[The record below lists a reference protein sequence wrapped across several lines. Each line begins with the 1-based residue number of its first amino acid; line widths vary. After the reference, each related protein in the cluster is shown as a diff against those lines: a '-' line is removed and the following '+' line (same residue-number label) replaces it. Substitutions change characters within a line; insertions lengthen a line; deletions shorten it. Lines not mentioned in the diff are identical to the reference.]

1 MPWAPDYASLAEL
14 KHALAPGI
22 TDSVDD
28 AELELALSAASRAID
43 TYCGRQFGRLE
54 SAAARYYQST
64 SAGTAAVVIDDLMDT
79 TGLVV
84 KTGSGD
90 GTFPTTLTLDSQVRL
105 FPWNAAA
112 DGRPYIMLVGIGGT
126 RWTRGER
133 TVEVTARW
141 GWSAVPAQVKQA
153 CLLQAARI
161 FRRKDAP
168 FGILGSP
175 ELGSEIR
182 LLSSLDPDVA
192 VLLGGLRR
200 RWAAVTV

>member
-1 MPWAPDYASLAEL
+1 MAWAPDYASLAEL

-22 TDSVDD
+22 TDTADD
-28 AELELALSAASRAID
+28 AELTLALSAASRAID
-43 TYCGRQFGRLE
+43 SYCGRQFGQT
-54 SAAARYYQST
+54 AGAVPRYYQST
-64 SAGTAAVVIDDLMDT
+64 SAGTAAVVIDDLMDL

-84 KTGSGD
+84 KTGDGG
-90 GTFPTTLTLDSQVRL
+90 GTFPTTLTLNSQVRL
-105 FPWNAAA
+105 FPWNAVA
-112 DGRPYIMLVGIGGT
+112 DGRPYTMIVGFGGT

-141 GWSAVPAQVKQA
+141 GWSAVPAVVKQA
-153 CLLQAARI
+153 ALLQAARI

-175 ELGSEIR
+175 EIGSEIR
-182 LLSSLDPDVA
+182 LLSALDPDVA

>member
-1 MPWAPDYASLAEL
+1 MAWAPDYATLAEL
-14 KHALAPGI
+14 KHALSPGI
-22 TDSVDD
+22 ADTVDD
-28 AELELALSAASRAID
+28 AELGLALSAASRAID
-43 TYCGRQFGRLE
+43 DYCGRQFGQLD
-54 SAAARYYQST
+54 AAAPRYYQST

-84 KTGSGD
+84 KTGDGQ

-112 DGRPYIMLVGIGGT
+112 DGRPWIMLVGIGGT

-141 GWSAVPAQVKQA
+141 GWTDVPSQVKQA
-153 CLLQAARI
+153 CLIQAARI
-161 FRRKDAP
+161 FKRKDAP

-182 LLSSLDPDVA
+182 LLDRLDPDVA

-200 RWAAVTV
+200 RWAAVTI